1 MCLAQTSKTVLQFVG
16 MAGQT
21 LDLTGDSD
29 DEANIELDFHAAGLI
44 CAGVSRMAMQ
54 EADASKH
61 MVAQSVWEAEH
72 SRKDHSAVLTECAQ
86 DSDPHS
92 FAASLPDF
100 WKIWTFLLCPT
111 CI

>member
-1 MCLAQTSKTVLQFVG
+1 
-16 MAGQT
+16 
-21 LDLTGDSD
+21 
-29 DEANIELDFHAAGLI
+29 
-44 CAGVSRMAMQ
+44 MAMQ

-72 SRKDHSAVLTECAQ
+72 SRKDHSAVLTECTQ

-100 WKIWTFLLCPT
+100 
-111 CI
+111 